1 MKKALLLFIS
11 AVFAASI
18 CYICTAT
25 VSASEIAPP
34 TPVEIEED
42 DTAQTY
48 STSCIISFVKTS
60 STTARAES
68 MAARPGASSITATL
82 QLQKKS
88 NGSWVNTSSKSTK
101 TVQSTSI
108 NHVKTFTISSSNT
121 YRLKVTIKYV
131 RDGITLSN
139 SYYKTL

>member
-1 MKKALLLFIS
+1 MKKALLLFIA
-11 AVFAASI
+11 AVFVASTCFI
-18 CYICTAT
+18 YPTT
-25 VSASEIAPP
+25 VSASEITPP
-34 TPVEIEED
+34 SQIEIEED

-48 STSCIISFVKTS
+48 STSCVISFSKTS
-60 STTARAES
+60 STTARAQA
-68 MAARPGASSITATL
+68 MAARSGASSITSIL

-108 NHVKTFTISSSNT
+108 NHIKTFTISSSNT

-131 RDGITLSN
+131 KEGITVSN